1 MKINLAVLFGGRSV
15 EHEVSVIS
23 ACQAMASM
31 NTAKYNMVP
40 VYMTKHSE
48 FYTGE
53 NLMDISNYTDIS
65 SLLKECT
72 ECGFERGGGKV
83 QKIRQKMKELGSKL
97 MNDVDIAFP
106 IAHGTY
112 VEDGAL
118 QGYLQTLDLPYVGC
132 DVLASAVGMDKYVMK
147 ILLKEAGFPVL
158 DCCRFSSFDLD
169 RIDKCADEVE
179 KKFGY
184 PVIVKPI
191 NLGSSVGISKASDRD
206 GLVKS
211 IESAFEFSDRIL
223 VEPAVVQLKEI
234 NCSVVGDSESA
245 EASVCEEPVQASDED
260 ILSFEQKYVGG
271 GKSGGSKGMASLK
284 RKIPAEISQE
294 QENTIRTLAVD
305 AFRYLGC
312 NGVTRIDF
320 MIDMAT
326 DKIYINEINTIPGSL
341 AFYLWEAKGVKYPA
355 LLEKMIQLALKR
367 HRQGQKINYTFDNNI
382 LSMGGSFGSKGS
394 KGSKFQRCSFPTC
407 SLPCPACL
415 S

>member
-31 NTAKYNMVP
+31 NTEKYNIVP
-40 VYMTKHSE
+40 VYMTKKSE

-53 NLMDISNYTDIS
+53 KLMDINNYKDIPA
-65 SLLKECT
+65 LLKECT
-72 ECGFERGGGKV
+72 ECVFVRSEGKV
-83 QKIRQKMKELGSKL
+83 QLIRQKMKKFGSNL
-97 MNDVDIAFP
+97 ISDIDIAFP
-106 IAHGTY
+106 VVHGTN

-158 DCCRFSSFDLD
+158 DCCRFSAFDLD
-169 RIDKCADEVE
+169 RIEECADDVE

-206 GLVKS
+206 GLIKS
-211 IESAFEFSDRIL
+211 MESAFEFSDRIL
-223 VEPAVVQLKEI
+223 VEPAVVKLKEI

-245 EASVCEEPVQASDED
+245 EASVCEEPVQASGED
-260 ILSFEQKYVGG
+260 ILSYQQKYGNGG
-271 GKSGGSKGMASLK
+271 KSGSKSGGSKGMASLS

-294 QENTIRTLAVD
+294 QEDTIRKLAVD

-320 MIDMAT
+320 MIDMAI

-341 AFYLWEAKGVKYPA
+341 AFYLWEAKGVKYPE

-367 HRQGQKINYTFDNNI
+367 HRQAQKINYTFDSNI
-382 LSMGGSFGSKGS
+382 LSMGGSFGAKGS
-394 KGSKFQRCSFPTC
+394 KGSKF
-407 SLPCPACL
+407 
-415 S
+415 

>member
-23 ACQAMASM
+23 AVQAMASM
-31 NTAKYNMVP
+31 NTEKYNIVP
-40 VYMTKHSE
+40 VYMTKKSE

-53 NLMDISNYTDIS
+53 KLMDINNYKDIPA
-65 SLLKECT
+65 LLKECT
-72 ECGFERGGGKV
+72 ECVFVRSEGKV
-83 QKIRQKMKELGSKL
+83 QLIRQKMKKFGSNL
-97 MNDVDIAFP
+97 ISDIDIAFP
-106 IAHGTY
+106 IVHGTN

-169 RIDKCADEVE
+169 RIDECADEVE

-191 NLGSSVGISKASDRD
+191 NLGSSVGISKADDRD

-211 IESAFEFSDRIL
+211 MESAFEFSDRIL
-223 VEPAVVQLKEI
+223 VEPAVVKLKEI

-245 EASVCEEPVQASDED
+245 EASVCEEPVQASGED
-260 ILSFEQKYVGG
+260 ILSYQQKYGGG
-271 GKSGGSKGMASLK
+271 GKSGGSKGMASLS
-284 RKIPAEISQE
+284 RKIPAEISKE
-294 QENTIRTLAVD
+294 QEETIHKLAVD

-341 AFYLWEAKGVKYPA
+341 AFYLWEAKGVKYPE

-367 HRQGQKINYTFDNNI
+367 HRQAQKINYTFDNNI
-382 LSMGGSFGSKGS
+382 LSMGGSFGAKGS
-394 KGSKFQRCSFPTC
+394 KGSKF
-407 SLPCPACL
+407 
-415 S
+415 

>member
-23 ACQAMASM
+23 AVQAMASM
-31 NTAKYNMVP
+31 NKEKYNIIP
-40 VYMTKHSE
+40 VYMTKKSE

-53 NLMDISNYTDIS
+53 KLMDINNYKDIPA
-65 SLLKECT
+65 LLKECT
-72 ECGFERGGGKV
+72 ECVFVRSEGKV
-83 QKIRQKMKELGSKL
+83 QLIRQKMKKFGSNL
-97 MNDVDIAFP
+97 ISDIDIAFP
-106 IAHGTY
+106 VVHGTN

-158 DCCRFSSFDLD
+158 DCCRFAAFDLD
-169 RIDKCADEVE
+169 RIEECADEVE

-191 NLGSSVGISKASDRD
+191 NLGSSVGISKAKDRS
-206 GLVKS
+206 GLIKS
-211 IESAFEFSDRIL
+211 MEDAFAFSDRIL

-234 NCSVVGDSESA
+234 NCSVLGDSESA

-271 GKSGGSKGMASLK
+271 GGKSGGSKGMASLK
-284 RKIPAEISQE
+284 RKIPADISPE
-294 QENTIRTLAVD
+294 QEETIRTLAVD
-305 AFRYLGC
+305 AFRSLGC

-341 AFYLWEAKGVKYPA
+341 AFYLWEPKGVKYPE
-355 LLEKMIQLALKR
+355 LLERMIQLALKR
-367 HRQGQKINYTFDNNI
+367 HRQAAKINYTFDSNI
-382 LSMGGSFGSKGS
+382 LSMGGSFGAKGS
-394 KGSKFQRCSFPTC
+394 KR
-407 SLPCPACL
+407 
-415 S
+415 

>member
-23 ACQAMASM
+23 AVQAMASIDKE
-31 NTAKYNMVP
+31 KYNIVP
-40 VYMTKHSE
+40 VYMTKKSE

-53 NLMDISNYTDIS
+53 KLTDINS
-65 SLLKECT
+65 YKDIPSLLKECT
-72 ECGFERGGGKV
+72 ECVFVRSEGKV
-83 QKIRQKMKELGSKL
+83 QLIRQKMKKFGSNL
-97 MNDVDIAFP
+97 ISDIDIAFP
-106 IAHGTY
+106 IVHGTN

-147 ILLKEAGFPVL
+147 ILLKEANFPVL
-158 DCCRFSSFDLD
+158 DCCRFAAFDLD
-169 RIDKCADEVE
+169 RIDECADEVE

-191 NLGSSVGISKASDRD
+191 NLGSSVGISKAKDRS
-206 GLVKS
+206 GLIKS
-211 IESAFEFSDRIL
+211 MEDAFAFSDRIL

-245 EASVCEEPVQASDED
+245 EASVCEEPVQATDED
-260 ILSFEQKYVGG
+260 ILSFEQKYVGGG

-284 RKIPAEISQE
+284 RKIPAEISPE
-294 QENTIRTLAVD
+294 QEETIRRLAVD

-320 MIDMAT
+320 MIDMAD

-341 AFYLWEAKGVKYPA
+341 AFYLWEPKGVKYPE
-355 LLEKMIQLALKR
+355 LLERLIQLALKR
-367 HRQGQKINYTFDNNI
+367 HRQAEKINYTFDSNI
-382 LSMGGSFGSKGS
+382 LSMGGSFGAKGS
-394 KGSKFQRCSFPTC
+394 KC
-407 SLPCPACL
+407 
-415 S
+415 

>member
-23 ACQAMASM
+23 AVQAMASM
-31 NTAKYNMVP
+31 DKEKYNIVP
-40 VYMTKHSE
+40 VYMTKKSE

-53 NLMDISNYTDIS
+53 KLMDINAFKDIPA
-65 SLLKECT
+65 LLNECT
-72 ECGFERGGGKV
+72 ECVFVRSEGKV
-83 QKIRQKMKELGSKL
+83 QLIRQKMKKFGSNL
-97 MNDVDIAFP
+97 ISDIDVAFP
-106 IAHGTY
+106 IVHGTN

-132 DVLASAVGMDKYVMK
+132 DVLASAVGMDKFVMK
-147 ILLKEAGFPVL
+147 ILLKDAGFPVL
-158 DCCRFSSFDLD
+158 DCCRFSAFE
-169 RIDKCADEVE
+169 IDHIEDCAKQVE
-179 KKFGY
+179 EKFGY

-191 NLGSSVGISKASDRD
+191 NLGSSVGISKAKDHSS
-206 GLVKS
+206 LINS
-211 IESAFEFSDRIL
+211 MEEAFQFSDRIL
-223 VEPAVVQLKEI
+223 VEPCVVKLKEI

-271 GKSGGSKGMASLK
+271 GKSGGSKGMATLK
-284 RKIPAEISQE
+284 RKIPAEITPE
-294 QENTIRTLAVD
+294 QDEFIRKTAVD

-320 MIDMAT
+320 MIDMSN

-341 AFYLWEAKGVKYPA
+341 AFYLWEPKGVKYKE
-355 LLEKMIQLALKR
+355 LLERLIQLALKR
-367 HRQGQKINYTFDNNI
+367 YRQGEKINYTFDTNI

-394 KGSKFQRCSFPTC
+394 KR
-407 SLPCPACL
+407 
-415 S
+415 

>member
-23 ACQAMASM
+23 AVQAMASM
-31 NTAKYNMVP
+31 NTEKYNIVP
-40 VYMTKHSE
+40 VYMTKKSE

-53 NLMDISNYTDIS
+53 KLMDINNYKDIPA
-65 SLLKECT
+65 LLKECT
-72 ECGFERGGGKV
+72 ECVFVRSEGKV
-83 QKIRQKMKELGSKL
+83 QLIRQKMKKFGSNL
-97 MNDVDIAFP
+97 ISDIDIAFP
-106 IAHGTY
+106 IVHGTN

-169 RIDKCADEVE
+169 RIDECVNEVE

-191 NLGSSVGISKASDRD
+191 NLGSSVGISKAGDRD
-206 GLVKS
+206 ALVKS
-211 IESAFEFSDRIL
+211 VELAFEFSDRIL

-284 RKIPAEISQE
+284 RKIPAEISKE
-294 QENTIRTLAVD
+294 QENTIRKLAVD

-382 LSMGGSFGSKGS
+382 LSMGGSFGAKGS
-394 KGSKFQRCSFPTC
+394 KGSKF
-407 SLPCPACL
+407 
-415 S
+415 

>member
-23 ACQAMASM
+23 AVQAMASM
-31 NTAKYNMVP
+31 NKEKYNIIP
-40 VYMTKHSE
+40 VYMTKKSE

-53 NLMDISNYTDIS
+53 KLMDINNYKDIPA
-65 SLLKECT
+65 LLKECT
-72 ECGFERGGGKV
+72 ECVFVRSEGKV
-83 QKIRQKMKELGSKL
+83 QLIRQKMKKFGSNL
-97 MNDVDIAFP
+97 ISDVDIAFP
-106 IAHGTY
+106 VVHGTN

-158 DCCRFSSFDLD
+158 DCCRFAAFDLD
-169 RIDKCADEVE
+169 RIEECADEVE

-191 NLGSSVGISKASDRD
+191 NLGSSVGISKAKDRS
-206 GLVKS
+206 GLIKS
-211 IESAFEFSDRIL
+211 MEDAFAFSDRIL

-234 NCSVVGDSESA
+234 NCSVLGDSESA

-271 GKSGGSKGMASLK
+271 GGKSGGSKGMASLK
-284 RKIPAEISQE
+284 RKIPADISPE
-294 QENTIRTLAVD
+294 QEETIRRLAVD
-305 AFRYLGC
+305 AFRSLGC

-341 AFYLWEAKGVKYPA
+341 AFYLWEPKGVKYPE

-367 HRQGQKINYTFDNNI
+367 HRQAAKINYTFDSNI
-382 LSMGGSFGSKGS
+382 LSMGGSFGAKGS
-394 KGSKFQRCSFPTC
+394 KR
-407 SLPCPACL
+407 
-415 S
+415 